1 MQRNLIFGGLLLVV
15 LVIAAWVANPLFDNR
30 LIFST
35 GGTSGAYYQVAGRY
49 QPVFAGQGLQFE
61 LLPGAGS
68 VETMERLR
76 RGEADAGFVQ
86 GGVDLSTE
94 GDGLTSLGS
103 MFYEVVWL
111 FQRQGTGIRLL
122 TDLGGQ
128 RVGIGA
134 EGSGTRVLALEL
146 LADSGVTATNSTFVS
161 ASADDTKAALLDGS
175 LDAAF
180 FVAAPGA
187 PMVQEW
193 FATPGFELVRL
204 DLAHA
209 YSARSAYL
217 TTVTLPTGLI
227 DVVNRLPAQDTTVLA
242 VTANL
247 VIRRGLHP
255 DMVAMLV
262 QAASILHAQ
271 KGLLEQSDEFPALAY
286 NNLPINEQA
295 ASYLADGPGWFAQNF
310 PMRVAGPIERLI
322 GVALPL
328 FVVWTV
334 YQTLG
339 PLYDFLIAVQ
349 VKRWYGLI
357 AEVDRNVDK
366 LDETEVRSYLERT
379 HAIRERLMN
388 TRLPFLYIQ
397 NLYETREHVEL
408 VMDRLED
415 RLRDLQTHPAAG

>member
-1 MQRNLIFGGLLLVV
+1 MQRNLIFGGLLLVLV
-15 LVIAAWVANPLFDNR
+15 VIAAWVANPLFGNR
-30 LIFST
+30 LVFST

-49 QPVFAGQGLQFE
+49 QPIFAAEGLNLE

-86 GGVDLSTE
+86 GGVDIST
-94 GDGLTSLGS
+94 GDDGLTSLGS

-111 FQRQGTGIRLL
+111 FQPQGGEVRLL
-122 TDLGGQ
+122 TDLQGG

-134 EGSGTRVLALEL
+134 EGSGTRALALDL
-146 LADSGVTATNSTFVS
+146 LADSGVTAENTTFVS
-161 ASADDTKAALLDGS
+161 ASSDETRVALADGS
-175 LDAAF
+175 LEAAF

-187 PMVQEW
+187 PLVRDL
-193 FATPGFELVRL
+193 FTTPGFELVRL
-204 DLAHA
+204 DLAKA
-209 YSARSAYL
+209 YSARSPYL
-217 TTVTLPTGLI
+217 TTVTLPAGLI
-227 DVVNRLPAQDTTVLA
+227 DVVQRLPAEDTTVLA

-247 VIRRGLHP
+247 VVRRDLHP
-255 DMVAMLV
+255 DMVGLLL
-262 QAASILHAQ
+262 QAATHLHSQ

-295 ASYLADGPGWFAQNF
+295 ERYLTEGPGWFAQNF
-310 PMRVAGPIERLI
+310 PARLAGPVERLI

-328 FVVWTV
+328 FVLWTI

-349 VKRWYGLI
+349 VKRWYSLI
-357 AEVDRNVDK
+357 AEVDRNVEK

-415 RLRDLQTHPAAG
+415 RLHALDNQRATG